1 MERKVGGEMERA
13 WGLASVPAPPASL
26 DPSHLP
32 QLLPGFNCH
41 SNWQWTQSPVI
52 IVAAWWLG
60 QVMPP
65 FQDLSGPI
73 CSSWCYMWQKRPPT
87 QPSALTATSS
97 PSSSSS
103 FSTPSPFH
111 PSVAPSIL
119 QLPPSVLL
127 GLHVHCH
134 SQPISCSLTA
144 LPSPPPVA
152 EQILGFFVK
161 GCLLESSSLARG
173 SHTHQR
179 AQLWG

>member
-1 MERKVGGEMERA
+1 MCYLLTTSQKMLLCRYEIFFFRHSIKKKNVKQHCFLAVSLMSGISGPHYTLPPHSTSFFFSLTHTHTHTNYESRSCSKADLVVLEKEMERKVGGEMERA

-73 CSSWCYMWQKRPPT
+73 CSS
-87 QPSALTATSS
+87 
-97 PSSSSS
+97 
-103 FSTPSPFH
+103 
-111 PSVAPSIL
+111 
-119 QLPPSVLL
+119 
-127 GLHVHCH
+127 
-134 SQPISCSLTA
+134 
-144 LPSPPPVA
+144 
-152 EQILGFFVK
+152 
-161 GCLLESSSLARG
+161 
-173 SHTHQR
+173 
-179 AQLWG
+179 